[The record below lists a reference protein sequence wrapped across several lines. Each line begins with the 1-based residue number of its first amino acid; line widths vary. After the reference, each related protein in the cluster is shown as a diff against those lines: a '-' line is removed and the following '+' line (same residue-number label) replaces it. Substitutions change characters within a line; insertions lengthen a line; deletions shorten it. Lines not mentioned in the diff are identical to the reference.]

1 VSSGVALAA
10 LFFALLA
17 GVAPAGG
24 AVAFFFETLP
34 LAVLDGGIVSTPARG
49 VTARF

>member
-1 VSSGVALAA
+1 MNGETRALY
-10 LFFALLA
+10 FFALLA